1 MKNSSVE
8 LLRRT
13 GCARCEES
21 PAAIVKNAP
30 LVRAL
35 RVEGSCK
42 LAELAVKNS
51 SCERLRR
58 TGCARCEESPAAI
71 VKNAPRVRGVE
82 RGVVAFFFTAV

>member
-35 RVEGSCK
+35 IYGEVRATRHVGMISAAHRVMKGII
-42 LAELAVKNS
+42 
-51 SCERLRR
+51 
-58 TGCARCEESPAAI
+58 SPAA
-71 VKNAPRVRGVE
+71 RSRSST
-82 RGVVAFFFTAV
+82 R